1 MIPRTDETYYNTIV
15 ANQQGTIMI
24 PLTQI
29 TWRYI
34 DRSDPSDRRGRK
46 TKTIYL
52 NAIHIFRIEEEEH
65 GTRVCYAIHG
75 DVLVEESPEQISAM
89 MLRVHQTRNAP
100 TNY

>member
-46 TKTIYL
+46 TKTVYL

-75 DVLVEESPEQISAM
+75 DVLVEENPQQI
-89 MLRVHQTRNAP
+89 LELIRR
-100 TNY
+100 

>member
-15 ANQQGTIMI
+15 ANQQGAIMI

-34 DRSDPSDRRGRK
+34 DRSDPSDRRDRK
-46 TKTIYL
+46 TKTIFL
-52 NAIHIFRIEEEEH
+52 NAIHIFRVESEEY

-75 DVLVEESPEQISAM
+75 DVLVEETPQQI
-89 MLRVHQTRNAP
+89 LELIRR
-100 TNY
+100 

>member
-46 TKTIYL
+46 TKIIYL

-75 DVLVEESPEQISAM
+75 DVLVEETPQQI
-89 MLRVHQTRNAP
+89 LELIRR
-100 TNY
+100 

>member
-1 MIPRTDETYYNTIV
+1 MIPITDETYYNAIV
-15 ANQQGTIMI
+15 ANQQGAIMI

-34 DRSDPSDRRGRK
+34 DRTDENDRRGRK

-52 NAIHIFRIEEEEH
+52 NDIHIFRIEEEEH

-75 DVLVEESPEQISAM
+75 DVLVEETPQQI
-89 MLRVHQTRNAP
+89 LELIRR
-100 TNY
+100 

>member
-15 ANQQGTIMI
+15 VNQQGAVMI

-34 DRSDPSDRRGRK
+34 DRTDENDRRGRK

-52 NAIHIFRIEEEEH
+52 NDIHIFRIEEEEH

-75 DVLVEESPEQISAM
+75 DVLVEESPQQI
-89 MLRVHQTRNAP
+89 LELIRR
-100 TNY
+100 

>member
-46 TKTIYL
+46 TKTVYL

-75 DVLVEESPEQISAM
+75 DVLVEETPQQI
-89 MLRVHQTRNAP
+89 LELIRR
-100 TNY
+100 

>member
-1 MIPRTDETYYNTIV
+1 MIPRDETYYNTII
-15 ANQQGTIMI
+15 ANQQGAIMI

-34 DRSDPSDRRGRK
+34 DRSDPSDRRDRK

-52 NAIHIFRIEEEEH
+52 NSIHIFRLSEEEY

-75 DVLVEESPEQISAM
+75 DVLVEETPQQI
-89 MLRVHQTRNAP
+89 LELIGR
-100 TNY
+100 

>member
-15 ANQQGTIMI
+15 ANQQGAIMI

-75 DVLVEESPEQISAM
+75 DVLVEETPQQI
-89 MLRVHQTRNAP
+89 LELIRR
-100 TNY
+100 

>member
-15 ANQQGTIMI
+15 ANQQGAIMI

-34 DRSDPSDRRGRK
+34 DRTDDNDRRGRK

-75 DVLVEESPEQISAM
+75 DVLVEETPQQI
-89 MLRVHQTRNAP
+89 LELIRR
-100 TNY
+100 

>member
-1 MIPRTDETYYNTIV
+1 MIPTDETYYNTIV
-15 ANQQGTIMI
+15 ANQQGAIMI

-75 DVLVEESPEQISAM
+75 DVLVEETPQQI
-89 MLRVHQTRNAP
+89 LELIRR
-100 TNY
+100 

>member
-1 MIPRTDETYYNTIV
+1 MIPRIDDETYYNTII
-15 ANQQGTIMI
+15 ANQQGAIMI

-52 NAIHIFRIEEEEH
+52 NDIHIFRIEEEEH

-75 DVLVEESPEQISAM
+75 DVLVEETPQQI
-89 MLRVHQTRNAP
+89 LELVGR
-100 TNY
+100 